1 MFEIE
6 EDRFLLSINEELIDK
21 LFLEKLK
28 TIFIKYPGDN
38 PINLKITSGFN
49 SFRIIE
55 LKNIKVKI
63 CIDLYLDLLYI
74 I

>member
-6 EDRFLLSINEELIDK
+6 EDSFLLSVNEELIDK

-38 PINLKITSGFN
+38 SINLKITSGFN